1 MLWEKTSHK
10 SQTIQSVGET
20 KFLVLKNTFSP
31 THILPIGAS
40 VLLTN
45 VTSTA
50 TILVE

>member
-1 MLWEKTSHK
+1 MLWEKSSRK

-20 KFLVLKNTFSP
+20 KLQVLKNTFSP
-31 THILPIGAS
+31 MHILQIGAS